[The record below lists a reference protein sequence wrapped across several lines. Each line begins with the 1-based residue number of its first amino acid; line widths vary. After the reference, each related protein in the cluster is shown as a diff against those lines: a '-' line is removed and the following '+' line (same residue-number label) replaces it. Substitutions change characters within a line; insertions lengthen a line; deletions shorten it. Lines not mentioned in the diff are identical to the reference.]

1 MSLLNGSGSEKKSL
15 KSRITFSKFEYSP
28 KELFADLL
36 WDLAGAVFFNI
47 GIYNFAVNAEFAP
60 VGISGVALILRYLFG
75 LPMGITSMVLNIPII
90 LVSYRLLGRRFLL
103 RSVKSMV
110 IFALVLDYVV
120 PLLPVYSGNPLY
132 ASACTG
138 IFSGLGL
145 TMVYL
150 RNCSTGGT
158 DFLVMAIRKLI
169 PHLTIGQISLVVD
182 AVVILAGGL
191 VFKNLDAVILG
202 LLSSIVTTMAI
213 DKIMYG
219 LGAGK
224 LVFVVTSKE
233 EEVAKGIEETT
244 GRGSTFLKG
253 RGSYSLEEKHVVM
266 CACNNSQVVPIR
278 RTIHEIDPGAF
289 LIITDSN
296 EVYGEGFKAIDGHFM

>member
-1 MSLLNGSGSEKKSL
+1 MMTIKQ
-15 KSRITFSKFEYSP
+15 EYSP
-28 KELFADLL
+28 KELGIDLL
-36 WDLAGAVFFNI
+36 CDLAGAILFNI

-60 VGISGVALILRYLFG
+60 VGVSGIALILRYLFG
-75 LPMGITSMVLNIPII
+75 LPMGITSIVLNIPIV
-90 LVSYRLLGRRFLL
+90 LVSYRLLGRSFLL
-103 RSVKSMV
+103 RSIKSMI

-120 PLLPVYSGNPLY
+120 PYLPVYQGNPLY

-145 TMVYL
+145 TIVYL

-158 DFLVMAIRKLI
+158 DFLVMAIRKI
-169 PHLTIGQISLVVD
+169 FPHLTIGQISLVVD
-182 AVVILAGGL
+182 AVVIIAGGL
-191 VFKNLDAVILG
+191 VFRNLDAVILG
-202 LLSSIVTTMAI
+202 MLSTIVTTMVI

-224 LVFVVTSKE
+224 LVFVVTSHAE
-233 EEVAKGIEETT
+233 EAAQRIEENT
-244 GRGSTFLKG
+244 GRGCTFLQG
-253 RGSYSLEEKHVVM
+253 QGSYSLDEKKVIM

-278 RTIHEIDPGAF
+278 RAIHETDKEAF

-296 EVYGEGFKAIDGHFM
+296 EVYGEGFKSIGGQL

>member
-1 MSLLNGSGSEKKSL
+1 MTAVKQK
-15 KSRITFSKFEYSP
+15 YQP
-28 KELFADLL
+28 KDLGL
-36 WDLAGAVFFNI
+36 DLVCDVAGAFLFNI

-60 VGISGVALILRYLFG
+60 VGVSGIALILRFLFS
-75 LPMGITSMVLNIPII
+75 LPMGITSIALNIPIL
-90 LVSYRLLGRRFLL
+90 LVSYKLLGKGFLI
-103 RSVKSMV
+103 RSIKSMV

-120 PLLPVYSGNPLY
+120 VLMPVYDGNPLY
-132 ASACTG
+132 ASICTG

-145 TMVYL
+145 TIVYL

-158 DFLVMAIRKLI
+158 DFLVMAIRKLV

-182 AVVILAGGL
+182 TIVIVAGGF
-191 VFKNLDAVILG
+191 VFRNLDAVILG
-202 LLSSIVTTMAI
+202 MISSIVTTMVI

-224 LVFVVTSKE
+224 LVFVVTSNE
-233 EEVAKGIEETT
+233 AEVAAGIEEAT
-244 GRGSTFLKG
+244 GRGCTFLEG
-253 RGSYSLEEKHVVM
+253 QGSYSLVEKKVVM

-278 RTIHEIDPGAF
+278 RAIHEIDPQAF

-296 EVYGEGFKAIDGHFM
+296 EVFGEGFKPIADQGVI

>member
-1 MSLLNGSGSEKKSL
+1 MMTIKQ
-15 KSRITFSKFEYSP
+15 EYSP
-28 KELFADLL
+28 KELGIDLL
-36 WDLAGAVFFNI
+36 CDLAGAILFNI

-60 VGISGVALILRYLFG
+60 VGVSGIALILRYLFG
-75 LPMGITSMVLNIPII
+75 LPMGITSIVLNIPIV
-90 LVSYRLLGRRFLL
+90 LVSYRLLGRSFLL
-103 RSVKSMV
+103 RSMKSMI

-120 PLLPVYSGNPLY
+120 PYLPVYQGNPLY

-145 TMVYL
+145 TIVYL

-158 DFLVMAIRKLI
+158 DFLVMAIRKI
-169 PHLTIGQISLVVD
+169 FPHLTIGQISLVVD
-182 AVVILAGGL
+182 AVVIIAGGL
-191 VFKNLDAVILG
+191 VFRNLDAVILG
-202 LLSSIVTTMAI
+202 MLSTIVTTMVI

-224 LVFVVTSKE
+224 LVFVVTSHAE
-233 EEVAKGIEETT
+233 EAAQRIEEKT
-244 GRGSTFLKG
+244 GRGCTFLQG
-253 RGSYSLEEKHVVM
+253 QGSYSLDEKKVIM

-278 RTIHEIDPGAF
+278 RAIHETDKDAF

-296 EVYGEGFKAIDGHFM
+296 EVYGEGFKAIGGQL